1 MNNII
6 TKNGLQEDGINLF
19 EYFLAILK
27 YKEFVIK
34 TTLAAMLIATVVSII
49 IPSLYLAETKILP
62 PQGGSSSMASVFATQ
77 MGGVISPATFGIKN
91 TNDLYIALLKTR
103 GVSDYVATKLDL
115 MKSYKVES
123 RETMR
128 EILKQGLRVQDDRRS
143 GIIIIGFTHRNP
155 QIAADIVNAYVEGLQ
170 NLNNSLAVTE
180 ASQRRLFFEDQL
192 KIAKENLIRSEDSLK
207 SFQQRTGTIK
217 IDDETKAV
225 MGTVAEMRAKVS
237 AKEVELR
244 VMRAYATA
252 QNPDMQRLQTET
264 SALKEELL
272 KLESKT
278 GLDDDSLPTVGKM
291 SALGTEYVRKMR
303 DYRYSES
310 LYEIF
315 MRQFEAAKL
324 DEAKDAAL
332 VQIVE
337 KAEVPE
343 SRISP
348 KRRNIVFRTGALVF
362 LFSIGL
368 VILKS
373 LYADFVS
380 DPTHK
385 AEIDKVKDSFA
396 SSTIIKDLK
405 LDIIGEKIAKMIKR
419 KNHEFKA

>member
-1 MNNII
+1 
-6 TKNGLQEDGINLF
+6 
-19 EYFLAILK
+19 
-27 YKEFVIK
+27 
-34 TTLAAMLIATVVSII
+34 
-49 IPSLYLAETKILP
+49 
-62 PQGGSSSMASVFATQ
+62 MASVFATQ